1 MNIETYIPSPVLSP
15 YIRRYRIIESSE
27 ERVNRILPDTS
38 FTLALLFR
46 GQVNYIKGGSSVRL
60 PFPVISGL
68 QKTARLINYINHS
81 ATVIIQFKETGP
93 AAFFKLPLHEL
104 FEQSVSLG
112 HFIPQ
117 TKISVIEEQLAEAQN
132 NRQRIT
138 LVERFLLSLLA
149 PGPSDA
155 MVEAAVRSI
164 YAAKGFLKVKELAS
178 HFCLSQDAFE
188 KRFRK
193 TAGTSPKQFSSIVR
207 MKSVIGSMRQKQPLT
222 DITFDNGFFDQ
233 PHFNKEFRLF
243 TGQTP
248 TEFLRSIPLW

>member
-1 MNIETYIPSPVLSP
+1 MNVETYIPSPILSP

-46 GQVNYIKGGSSVRL
+46 GQVNYIKGGPPEQL

-68 QKTARLINYINHS
+68 QKTARLINYVNHS

-164 YAAKGFLKVKELAS
+164 YAAKGFLKVNELAS

-233 PHFNKEFRLF
+233 PHFNKEFLLF

-248 TEFLRSIPLW
+248 TEFLRSAPLW

>member
-1 MNIETYIPSPVLSP
+1 
-15 YIRRYRIIESSE
+15 
-27 ERVNRILPDTS
+27 
-38 FTLALLFR
+38 
-46 GQVNYIKGGSSVRL
+46 
-60 PFPVISGL
+60 
-68 QKTARLINYINHS
+68 
-81 ATVIIQFKETGP
+81 
-93 AAFFKLPLHEL
+93 
-104 FEQSVSLG
+104 
-112 HFIPQ
+112 
-117 TKISVIEEQLAEAQN
+117 
-132 NRQRIT
+132 
-138 LVERFLLSLLA
+138 
-149 PGPSDA
+149 
-155 MVEAAVRSI
+155 MVEAAVRNI

>member
-1 MNIETYIPSPVLSP
+1 MNVETYIPSPVLSP

-38 FTLALLFR
+38 FTLALRFR
-46 GQVNYIKGGSSVRL
+46 GQVNYIKGGPPVRL
-60 PFPVISGL
+60 PFSVISGL
-68 QKTARLINYINHS
+68 QKTARLINYVNHS

-112 HFIPQ
+112 HFFPQ

-138 LVERFLLSLLA
+138 LVERFLISLLS

-155 MVEAAVRSI
+155 MVEAAVRNI

-193 TAGTSPKQFSSIVR
+193 IAGTSPKQFSTIVR